1 MSASVHACLFVFVA
15 VCVFTYRLENKYSKI
30 DAKLADV
37 CRMADSKR
45 SEFGGTQ
52 GSVFDDPGAI
62 RMFSVRCIWEPAF
75 CLGYDRL
82 IVHCLEAF
90 TTGHTGRDLVRFFI
104 LFYV

>member
-1 MSASVHACLFVFVA
+1 MC
-15 VCVFTYRLENKYSKI
+15 K
-30 DAKLADV
+30 
-37 CRMADSKR
+37 MADSKL
-45 SEFGGTQ
+45 SEFGGAQ

-62 RMFSVRCIWEPAF
+62 RMFSVRRIWEPAF

-104 LFYV
+104 FAAGMEIFKIDAKLADVCRMADS